1 MESWF
6 LCKIGTV
13 RAQFPE
19 QQTTIRVK
27 ERCGLDV
34 DPELALHD
42 GQELRKAQQQNNKQ
56 RSV

>member
-6 LCKIGTV
+6 PCKMGTV

-19 QQTTIRVK
+19 QQTIRVK

-42 GQELRKAQQQNNKQ
+42 GRD
-56 RSV
+56 